1 MAGLNNGRRPPNVSQ
16 YIIATLN
23 TVPTAQEVANQED
36 ENFNLEDDLAIF
48 TNTEFFNFDI
58 GDDIEQPINYDPS
71 QEERARRENAT
82 AHKKNVSNME
92 FGNSTYPTTR
102 CLLIMSRRSLL
113 RFIKTKARLQSSIKT
128 FQFSNRTTKPC
139 KTMSPILIPKQQ
151 PMPIPW
157 HLTFLPRSTPPLRPH
172 LKPIQP
178 SHSPRPPLPR
188 PTQLPTP
195 HPQKTT
201 PYHPCPPPRQ
211 PPTPPS
217 PAWPQKKTNGAATQP
232 RAPVFA

>member
-23 TVPTAQEVANQED
+23 TVPSAQEVANQED

-92 FGNSTYPTTR
+92 FGNSTYSTTR
-102 CLLIMSRRSLL
+102 CLLIMLVMSRRSSL
-113 RFIKTKARLQSSIKT
+113 RSIETEARLQPFIKT
-128 FQFSNRTTKPC
+128 FQFSNRTTKSF
-139 KTMSPILIPKQQ
+139 KTMSPKLILK
-151 PMPIPW
+151 
-157 HLTFLPRSTPPLRPH
+157 
-172 LKPIQP
+172 
-178 SHSPRPPLPR
+178 
-188 PTQLPTP
+188 
-195 HPQKTT
+195 
-201 PYHPCPPPRQ
+201 
-211 PPTPPS
+211 
-217 PAWPQKKTNGAATQP
+217 
-232 RAPVFA
+232 